1 MEIKEFIATL
11 KQSNFTLSVENDKL
25 ILKGDKKNLSKDEL
39 NAVKSNE
46 FIINYIKENKSELI
60 EYISFLSGNTSVDKR
75 TKNITA
81 IYRLSGL
88 QQGMLFHGLYG
99 EGAEAYMEQFGCDL
113 GNVDLDILNQSWDH
127 VIKSHSILRTS
138 FNYDAFK
145 VPVQCVHQSV
155 KLPVELLDFREMN
168 EAVQSAAIKAYEK
181 ADLAKEFDFNVAP
194 LMRLGLLRLNEER
207 YRMIWTSHHILF
219 DGWSLP
225 ILMGEF
231 LSAYEQLKSGEAL
244 VPGEE
249 DRFEDYIRYIDRID
263 KVQEEAYWRNYLNGV
278 EHSTLLPF
286 IGVATDRNKGV
297 GEYQTLGLL
306 LDTATTS
313 KINQFAQRRRLTV
326 NTIIQGVWAYLLHQY
341 TGNKDVVYGVIVSGR
356 PDDMPGVEQRVG
368 MYINALPF
376 HSVLDEGQEIVQ
388 WLQGI
393 QAEQVSSRQ
402 YQFTPLHLVQGWSGI
417 HGDWFDTLMTF
428 ENFPVNKML
437 GARQWSLQVENVHL
451 NEHTN
456 YPLNIII
463 ESAEQINV
471 SFNFNKGLLNEAQ
484 VNSIRGH
491 FENVLLQLIEKDDSK
506 IAGLSLLTTAEEKQL
521 LVAFNNTGQE
531 YAHDKTI
538 NGLFEEQALKTPDS
552 VAVVYQQEQLTYREL
567 NERSNQLAHYLAGK
581 GIRKEMLVP
590 ICIERGIDMIVGLLG
605 VLKTGAA
612 YVPVDPDYPEDR
624 IQYMLEDT
632 AASIMV
638 SSSASRSK
646 ITGSVNLDIIEI
658 DSDWPVISHQP
669 KGNPGIAT
677 DPHLLAYTIYTS
689 GSTGKPKGVM
699 IEHTSV
705 INLLQSIAK
714 DVQFNA
720 DAAFMSVTTFS
731 FDICYLELYMPLI
744 SGGKLIVLSR
754 EDAMDGFKLSGHI
767 NRYHPTHMQGTP
779 STWQLLL
786 DANWQNKEGL
796 KMLVGGEAVKEDLK
810 SALTQKGSVWNVY
823 GPTET
828 TIWST
833 IKKLETSQTVL
844 IGKPVANTNIQIVN
858 QQGQL
863 VPVGVAGEI
872 LIGGAGLAR
881 GYYKRPEL
889 TAEKFISD
897 HFSKSPGA
905 RMYRTGDLGRWLPD
919 GNIECLGRI
928 DEQVKIR
935 GYRIELGEIETVL
948 QQSGLVSQSVV
959 LAKEDSGGNKRLVGY
974 IVADTA
980 VDKQAIMA
988 HLRTKLPDYMVP
1000 ALWIELENLPL
1011 TPNGKINKKALPD
1024 PDTNDLAG
1032 NEYIPARNEQE
1043 AWLVKLWQDLLK
1055 VERIGVNDNFFELG
1069 GHSLLA
1075 MRLVSIIRK
1084 EMEVEI
1090 PIKSIFLHSTISALA
1105 VYLDTH
1111 KKGLLLPV
1119 IMAQPRPELIPL
1131 SFSQE
1136 RLWFIDR
1143 LEGSVQYHIP
1153 AVLRISGTLNKDA
1166 LANTLKAIVNRHEVL
1181 RTVIREKEG
1190 RPYQHIINRDGW
1202 QLTEVDGAM
1211 FRQDA
1216 EGLLKYIEQLKN
1228 EPFNLSVDYMLRAH
1242 LITLNEEAH
1251 VLVVT
1256 QHHIAS
1262 DGWSISV
1269 LVKEVVALYSSYNQ
1283 DREPDLAPLEI
1294 QYADYSL
1301 WQRNHLQGDLLN
1313 TKLGYWKDKLQDVK
1327 VLRLPTDYTRPA
1339 VQSTR
1344 GAMVNV
1350 EIGKELTGQLKSFSR
1365 QQGSTLFMT
1374 LLSAFKVLLY
1384 RYTEQNDICVGTAI
1398 AGRQSQQLEALI
1410 GFFVNTLALRTEVNG
1425 DATFLSLLQEVK
1437 KTTLDAY
1444 EHQELPFEKVVEAVV
1459 GKRDLGTDPLVQVM
1473 FVLQNTPDIPELK
1486 LGESTL
1492 SADNYEDNTA
1502 LFEIWLNMVE
1512 TPDGLKGFVKYS
1524 TDLYSKE
1531 TMERFVSHFSKL
1543 LSSIIAHPDHKLASL
1558 EMLSLGERNQL
1569 LLELNDAGITYPKDK
1584 TIVSIFEEQVK
1595 ITPANIALV
1604 FEDEQVTYSELNERS
1619 NQLAH
1624 YLVSKGVAAETLV
1637 PICIDRGIE
1646 LIVAIIGILKAGG
1659 VYVPIDPDYPQE
1671 RIQYMLEDTGAGTVI
1686 TSREHQSKLNGDH
1699 AINIIEIDGDWKG
1712 ISQQP
1717 STNLPTVIEPN
1728 QLAYIIYTSGSTGM
1742 PKGVLIEH
1750 RNVVRLFMNEHP
1762 LYVFTEK
1769 DVWCMFHSP
1778 SFDFSVWEMYGALF
1792 YGGRLVV
1799 VPKAVTK
1806 DIALFAN
1813 LLIEQQVTI
1822 LNQTPSAFYV
1832 LQDILVEKVNTI
1844 PIRYVI
1850 FGGEALNPARL
1861 QPWKESFPG
1870 CRLIN
1875 MYGITET
1882 TVHVTYQEIGWEQI
1896 RDGKSVIGKPIPT
1909 LSAFILDSHRNL
1921 LPVGVVGE
1929 LCIGGAGLARG
1940 YLNRP
1945 ELTAE
1950 KFVHNPLGSTDDSR
1964 LYMSGDLG
1972 RWLPDGTIEYLG
1984 RKDEQ
1989 VKIRGYRIEL
1999 GEVEAAINK
2008 LELVNSSCVVVKK
2021 DISAA
2026 SRLVTYYVPNWQEV
2040 KQKEREL
2047 YLRLVASWKELYETE
2062 YAKTEVADDV
2072 DHEFNI
2078 IGWNDSFTGQPIPAG
2093 DMREWLRDIIDV
2105 IMSEKP
2111 GYVLEIGSGTGL
2123 IYYQLAG
2130 KVKKYNGAD
2139 FSRSSISQITDRI
2152 SKGLRDYG
2160 PTELQVSA
2168 AHEVVLKE
2176 GEPIDTVILNSII
2189 QYFPGE
2195 DYMTD
2200 VIGKSISFIKD
2211 KGRIIVG
2218 DVRDNRLLE
2227 LFKGRLQI
2235 KKLQESVDIK
2245 EFKWS
2250 MGQEMLK
2257 EEELCLSPDYFYN
2270 LQSRFPR
2277 ITHIEIKWKHG
2288 AYINELTLYRF
2299 TVIIYV
2305 GMEAEV
2311 YQPEWQNW
2319 KGISDQQAIL
2329 DELQRGNIVAVK
2341 DVPNPRLWQ
2350 ERLLSKGLEDK
2361 SLRTVGDLLNTM
2373 NREDA
2378 ETIKVNELLA
2388 AVLDKGYSYRLL
2400 LDEDIFKVNL
2410 VFEPTASNKFI
2421 EQPYHK
2427 KAVGSGVLF
2436 ANIPLFNE
2444 ISLLFQKEIKGL
2456 LQQSLPDYMVPSEII
2471 SVGHL
2476 PLTNNGKVDRKF
2488 LSQKEEKGNSN
2499 KFNYVA
2505 PRNETEQV
2513 LATIWQELL
2522 GVDSVSIHD
2531 NFFEIGGHSLLV
2543 TRVISAI
2550 RRQMGIEV
2558 AIKDFFVH
2566 PTIAAL
2572 AVELQ
2577 LLSGEV
2583 VQPPIEIITRPEHI
2597 PLSYSQERLWFID
2610 QLEGSVQYHVPVVLL
2625 FKGHLD
2631 STALSSA
2638 LQGILTR
2645 HEVLRTVF
2653 REKGGR
2659 VYQSVMETAEWSMQL
2674 MDGAAYKQD
2683 QQRLKKYTTELIR
2696 KPFDLSKDY
2705 LLRADLIKL
2714 DELEHVA
2721 VVTMHHIASDA
2732 WSLSILVKEVA
2743 ELYSSFTEQRPA
2755 LLPELSVQYAD
2766 YSIWQRSYLQG
2777 QVLDKKLAY
2786 WKEKLNGNTPL
2797 QLPADYPRPA
2807 TGSTRGAATGFKI
2820 DKALTGSLK
2829 ELSQQN
2835 GVTLFMTLLSVF
2847 KVLLHRYS
2855 SQEDISVG
2863 TSISN
2868 RPQEEVEGLVGFFVN
2883 TLTLRT
2889 ELNGGMSFAELLQSV
2904 KDTTLGAYEHQDV
2917 PFEKVVEAVVKER
2930 DMSRSPLFQVMLVLL
2945 NTPEITELRLGDL
2958 ELSQLGFDAQIS
2970 KFDITYFMTETPN
2983 GLQCSIEYSTDLY
2996 KVETIEKMMVH
3007 YQQLLNAVV
3016 KNPQQNLGLLPML
3029 SVAEETQLLE
3039 GDNIAAVVYPKD
3051 KTVVDLF
3058 EEQVNKTPE
3067 APAIIFED
3075 EQLTYQQLNERANQL
3090 AHYLRSRGV
3099 KEDTLVPLYVERGI
3113 EMMVGMMGI
3122 LKAGAAYVPIDT
3134 DFPQDRISYMLEDAA
3149 AKIVVSSS
3157 NAGDQLEAASGVEII
3172 ETDGTSISYQ
3182 PNSNLSAKPLAD
3194 NLAYTIYTS
3203 GSTGKPKGVMVTHNN
3218 LVDYYFGL
3226 NKYTAVDQCKS
3237 FALVSTIATDLGNTV
3252 IYGSLLS
3259 GGALH
3264 LFTKETVSN
3273 IEALHQYFNRH
3284 TIDCLK
3290 IVPSHWK
3297 ALSQDEGMLIP
3308 KKLLIFGGEALQSE
3322 LAENILSAA
3331 SGCRVFNHYGPTETT
3346 IGKLMHEVKPG
3357 NSYGKT
3363 IPIGK
3368 PFSNTRVYVLSKELQ
3383 PCPVGVP
3390 GQLYIAGDGVAK
3402 GYFNNETLTTEK
3414 FIADPFNKQ
3423 AGGKMYG
3430 TGDLVKYLPDG
3441 NISFI
3446 GRVDDQVK
3454 IRGYRVEPGEIESI
3468 LQQSEWVKEA
3478 VVLAKEDQQGN
3489 RRLVGYIVPQ
3499 DAFEREAILDEL
3511 KEKLPEYMVPSIL
3524 VELESLPLTAN
3535 GKVDRKALPDPDAT
3549 ELLSGRYIAPR
3560 NEVEERLAAIW
3571 ADILEV
3577 EQVGVHDDFFELGGH
3592 SLLAV
3597 RLISAIRKAFS
3608 IEMPIGDIFDYPT
3621 VALLAGQV
3629 EKPSGMEVLPVI
3641 QVDSQRPALIPLS
3654 FSQERLW
3661 FIDRMEGSVQ
3671 YHVPTVL
3678 RLKGKLN
3685 EAILANTLQQVVN
3698 RHEVL
3703 RTVFVE
3709 EEGQAWQQVNPAN
3722 GWQLT
3727 TTDGEKYNNNPEA
3740 LQQYVR
3746 EIIDQ
3751 PFDLSKDHM
3760 LRVQLITLTEAESI
3774 LVVVIHHIA
3783 SDGWSTSVLVKEVV
3797 ELYSAYEAGREPI
3810 LPQLAIQY
3818 ADFATW
3824 QRNYL
3829 QGDLLDK
3836 KIAYWK
3842 TKLQGVAP
3850 LQLPTDHTRPPVQG
3864 NRGALK
3870 SFRISKAIAA
3880 DLQQL
3885 GQQHGA
3891 TLFMTLLSAF
3901 KVLLHR
3907 YSGQED
3913 ICVGTPIAGRQQ
3925 QETENLIG
3933 FFVNT
3938 LALRSGL
3945 NSNESFTDL
3954 LQQIKGTT
3962 MEAYQHQEVPFE
3974 KVVEV
3979 VSKERDLSRSPLFQ
3993 VMFVLRNTPEIP
4005 AFSLG
4010 EVNLTRENFYHTT
4023 SQFDLTLFVTETERG
4038 LQCAVEYNTDLFVA
4052 DTIEKFTGHFTN
4064 LLESILQQPAQ
4075 KIGLLPMLS
4084 QSEEKQLLYE
4094 FNDTDV
4100 EYPSN
4105 KTIIEI
4111 FENQVNKTP
4120 SEIAL
4125 VFENESLT
4133 YDQLNE
4139 RSNQLAYYLQ
4149 KNGVRAG
4156 MLVPVSIERS
4166 LNMIISVLAILKAG
4180 AVYTPVDPEYPAER
4194 IVYMLEDAGAEIV
4207 ISSKATGPILPL
4219 PPGVKLVEVDGADQD
4234 AVNSQPTTNLSVKVD
4249 ADHLVYL
4256 IYTSGSTGKPKGVKM
4271 GGRGMVNLLTW
4282 QEKQFSNKKRR
4293 VLQFASLNFDVSFQ
4307 EIFSTLCYGSCLY
4320 LINGDRRRDMAEL
4333 LKDIGNHQLT
4343 HLFIPYIVLK
4353 NLVEYILPLSINS
4366 FPVEEIIVAGEQL
4379 KLTDD
4384 IQSLLRISEVR
4395 IINQYGPTEAHVV
4408 SSYSIDSKG
4417 ELAALPPIGK
4427 PIDNTKLYILGEL
4440 GQLVPVD
4447 VPGELFIGGVQVAQG
4462 YLNLPEL
4469 TGERFVENPFNKDA
4483 GNRLYKTGDIARWMK
4498 DGNIEYLGRK
4508 DDQVKIRGFRVE
4520 LGEIESILQECSLV
4534 RQAAVLAKESNTG
4547 SKRLIAYIVPE
4558 VSFDKAAILT
4568 FLKEQLP
4575 EYMVPSQLLEM
4586 EFLPVT
4592 RNGKIDR
4599 KALPDPEGDGL
4610 LQKEYLAPVTETEKL
4625 LAEIWQGL
4633 LKAEKVGVNDNF
4645 FELGGHSL
4653 LVVKMVAVIKKQF
4666 GLAIP
4671 IPVLFQFPTVRELA
4685 NYMDWENTSST
4696 GEEDE
4701 STFEI
4706 INL

>member
-11 KQSNFTLSVENDKL
+11 KQSNVTLSVENDKL

-46 FIINYIKENKSELI
+46 FIINYIKENKSDLI
-60 EYISFLSGNTSVDKR
+60 EYISFLSGNNPVDKR
-75 TKNITA
+75 SKNISA

-99 EGAEAYMEQFGCDL
+99 EGAEAYIEQFGCDL
-113 GNVDLDILNQSWDH
+113 LNVDLEILNQSWDH

-155 KLPVELLDFREMN
+155 KLPVEVMDFRGMGDAE
-168 EAVQSAAIKAYEK
+168 QSAAVTAYEK
-181 ADLAKEFDFNVAP
+181 ADTAKGFDFNVAP
-194 LMRLGLLRLNEER
+194 LMRLGLLRLTEER

-225 ILMGEF
+225 VLMGEF
-231 LSAYEQLKSGEAL
+231 LNAYEQLKSGKVL

-249 DRFEDYIRYIDRID
+249 DRFEDYIRYIDRVD
-263 KVQEEAYWRNYLNGV
+263 KVQEENYWRNYLNGI
-278 EHSTLLPF
+278 EHSTMLPF
-286 IGVATDRNKGV
+286 IEVAADRNKGV
-297 GEYQTLGLL
+297 GEYQTLELL
-306 LDTATTS
+306 LDTATTG
-313 KINQFAQRRRLTV
+313 KINQFAQRQHLTV
-326 NTIIQGVWAYLLHQY
+326 NTLIQGVWSYLLHQY
-341 TGNKDVVYGVIVSGR
+341 TGNSDIVFGVIVSGR

-376 HSVLDEGQEIVQ
+376 HSVLDKEKGIVQ
-388 WLQGI
+388 WLQDI
-393 QAEQVSSRQ
+393 QAEQVNSRQ
-402 YQFTPLHLVQGWSGI
+402 YQFTPLHRVQGWSGI
-417 HGDWFDTLMTF
+417 HGDWFDTMMTF

-437 GARQWSLQVENVHL
+437 GSKQWSLKVEKVHL

-456 YPLNIII
+456 YPLNVII
-463 ESAEQINV
+463 ESAEEINV
-471 SFNFNKGLLNEAQ
+471 RFNFNKAFLDEMQ
-484 VNSIRGH
+484 VSRIRGH
-491 FENVLLQLIEKDDSK
+491 FENILLQIIEKEESS
-506 IAGLSLLTTAEEKQL
+506 ISTLSLLTTAEEQEL
-521 LVAFNNTGQE
+521 QGAFNNTRQE
-531 YAHDKTI
+531 YPHYKTI
-538 NGLFEEQALKTPDS
+538 IALFEEQALKAPEA
-552 VAVVYQQEQLTYREL
+552 VAVVFEGNQLTYQEL
-567 NERSNQLAHYLAGK
+567 NERSNQLAHYLAAK
-581 GIRKEMLVP
+581 GIGKEMLVP
-590 ICIERGIDMIVGLLG
+590 ICIERGIEMLVGLLG
-605 VLKTGAA
+605 VLKSGAA
-612 YVPVDPDYPEDR
+612 YVPVDPEYPSER
-624 IQYMLEDT
+624 ISYMLEDT
-632 AASIMV
+632 GAPLVISSKAA
-638 SSSASRSK
+638 RSK
-646 ITGSVNLDIIEI
+646 LPVMQGVDFLEL
-658 DSDWPVISHQP
+658 DSDWPLINQASSENLSVSIEEH
-669 KGNPGIAT
+669 N
-677 DPHLLAYTIYTS
+677 LAYVIYTS
-689 GSTGKPKGVM
+689 GSTGRPKGVM
-699 IEHTSV
+699 IEHRNVYAFICWCRQEFASSDFEIVYATTSMCFDLSVFEFFYPLTVGKPIRIIENGLHIGRYLPGDSAVMINCVPVVVENLLKEGTDLENITV
-705 INLLQSIAK
+705 INMAGEPIPLF
-714 DVQFNA
+714 VQQRLNTA
-720 DAAFMSVTTFS
+720 RIEVRN
-731 FDICYLELYMPLI
+731 L
-744 SGGKLIVLSR
+744 
-754 EDAMDGFKLSGHI
+754 
-767 NRYHPTHMQGTP
+767 
-779 STWQLLL
+779 
-786 DANWQNKEGL
+786 
-796 KMLVGGEAVKEDLK
+796 
-810 SALTQKGSVWNVY
+810 Y
-823 GPTET
+823 GPTEDT
-828 TIWST
+828 TYST
-833 IKKLETSQTVL
+833 VYRLKPGKAVL
-844 IGKPVANTNIQIVN
+844 IGKPISNTIIQIVN
-858 QQGQL
+858 AGNNL
-863 VPVGVAGEI
+863 VPIGVAGEI
-872 LIGGAGLAR
+872 CIAGAGVAR
-881 GYYKRPEL
+881 GYLNRRDL
-889 TAEKFISD
+889 TEEKFAQNPFDALPES
-897 HFSKSPGA
+897 
-905 RMYRTGDLGRWLPD
+905 RMYRTGDLGCWLPD
-919 GNIECLGRI
+919 GNIAYLGRI
-928 DEQVKIR
+928 DDQVKIR

-948 QQSGLVSQSVV
+948 QQSGLVSQAVV
-959 LAKEDSGGNKRLVGY
+959 TARADNSGSRQLVGY
-974 IVADTA
+974 VVADKSF
-980 VDKQAIMA
+980 DKAPAMA
-988 HLRTKLPDYMVP
+988 WLKDKLPDFMVP
-1000 ALWIELENLPL
+1000 AIWVQMESMPL
-1011 TPNGKINKKALPD
+1011 MPNGKINRKALPE
-1024 PDTNDLAG
+1024 PASGELLV
-1032 NEYIPARNEQE
+1032 NEYVPARNKQE
-1043 AWLVKLWQDLLK
+1043 AALVKIWQELLQQ
-1055 VERIGVNDNFFELG
+1055 ERIGVHDNFFDLG
-1069 GHSLLA
+1069 GHSILV
-1075 MRLVSIIRK
+1075 MRLVSAIRK
-1084 EMEVEI
+1084 EFEI
-1090 PIKSIFLHSTISALA
+1090 DIPVKAVFTYSTIAELSTNLESQIS
-1105 VYLDTH
+1105 
-1111 KKGLLLPV
+1111 GLLVPV
-1119 IMAQPRPELIPL
+1119 IEVQTRPPFIPL
-1131 SFSQE
+1131 SFSQQ

-1143 LEGSVQYHIP
+1143 LEHSVQYHMST
-1153 AVLRISGTLNKDA
+1153 VLRISGHVNNAA
-1166 LANTLKAIVNRHEVL
+1166 LANTLQEIVNRHEVL
-1181 RTVIREKEG
+1181 RTVIREKDG
-1190 RPYQHIINRDGW
+1190 RPYQHIMNRDGW
-1202 QLTEVDGAM
+1202 QLTEVDGSM
-1211 FRQDA
+1211 YLQDA
-1216 EGLLKYIEQLKN
+1216 QSLLQYIEQLKN
-1228 EPFNLSVDYMLRAH
+1228 EPFDLSNDYMVRAH
-1242 LITLNEEAH
+1242 LITLNEESH

-1269 LVKEVVALYSSYNQ
+1269 LVKEVVALYSAYNQ
-1283 DREPDLAPLEI
+1283 NLVPVLTPLEI

-1301 WQRNHLQGDLLN
+1301 WQRNNLQGELLDS
-1313 TKLGYWKDKLQDVK
+1313 KLAFWKDKLQDVK
-1327 VLRLPTDYTRPA
+1327 VLRLSTDYTRPA

-1344 GAMVNV
+1344 GAMVSV
-1350 EIGKELTGQLKSFSR
+1350 EISKELTGQLKLLSR

-1374 LLSAFKVLLY
+1374 LLAAFKVLLY
-1384 RYTEQNDICVGTAI
+1384 RYTGQEDICVGTAI
-1398 AGRQSQQLEALI
+1398 AGRQSHQLEALI

-1425 DATFLSLLQEVK
+1425 DATFLSLLQSVK

-1444 EHQELPFEKVVEAVV
+1444 EHQELPFEKVVDAVI

-1486 LGESTL
+1486 LGDSTL
-1492 SADNYEDNTA
+1492 SADSYEDNTA
-1502 LFEIWLNMVE
+1502 LFEVWLNLVE

-1531 TMERFVSHFSKL
+1531 TMERFISHFSKL
-1543 LSSIIAHPDHKLASL
+1543 LSSVIAHPDHKLASL
-1558 EMLSLGERNQL
+1558 EMLSAGERNQL
-1569 LLELNDAGITYPKDK
+1569 LLEFNDADIAYPKDK

-1595 ITPANIALV
+1595 QTPANIALI
-1604 FEDEQVTYSELNERS
+1604 FEDDKVTYKVLNERS

-1624 YLVSKGVAAETLV
+1624 YLVSKGLAAETLV
-1637 PICIDRGIE
+1637 PICIGRGIE
-1646 LIVAIIGILKAGG
+1646 LIVAILGILKAGG
-1659 VYVPIDPDYPQE
+1659 VYVPIDPDYPEE
-1671 RIQYMLEDTGAGTVI
+1671 RIKYMLDDTGAGIVI
-1686 TSREHQSKLNGDH
+1686 TSKEHHAKLIGH
-1699 AINIIEIDGDWKG
+1699 PGINIVTIDSDWEL
-1712 ISQQP
+1712 ISKQP
-1717 STNLPTVIEPN
+1717 LTNLPIVIEPN

-1750 RNVVRLFMNEHP
+1750 RNVIRLFVNEHP
-1762 LYVFTEK
+1762 LYEFTEK

-1792 YGGRLVV
+1792 YGGRLVI
-1799 VPKAVTK
+1799 VPKPVTK

-1813 LLIEQQVTI
+1813 LLIDQQVTI

-1832 LQDILVEKVNTI
+1832 LQDILVEKVNTV

-1861 QPWKESFPG
+1861 QPWKKSFPG

-1896 RDGKSVIGKPIPT
+1896 RNGKSVIGKPIPT
-1909 LSAFILDSHRNL
+1909 LSAFILDGHRNL

-1950 KFVHNPLGSTDDSR
+1950 KFVHSPLGSTDDSR

-1972 RWLPDGTIEYLG
+1972 RRLPDGTIEYLG

-2021 DISAA
+2021 DTSAA

-2047 YLRLVASWKELYETE
+2047 YIRLVASWKELYETE
-2062 YAKTEVADDV
+2062 YAKTEVDNDV

-2111 GYVLEIGSGTGL
+2111 EYVLEIGSGTGL

-2152 SKGLRDYG
+2152 SKGGRDYG

-2176 GEPIDTVILNSII
+2176 EEPVDTVILNSII

-2250 MGQEMLK
+2250 IGQEMLK

-2277 ITHIEIKWKHG
+2277 ITHIEIKWKLG
-2288 AYINELTLYRF
+2288 DYINELTLYRF

-2305 GMEAEV
+2305 GIEAEV
-2311 YQPEWQNW
+2311 HRPQWQNW
-2319 KGISDQQAIL
+2319 KGISHQQAIISQ
-2329 DELQRGNIVAVK
+2329 LQQGNFVAVK

-2350 ERLLSKGLEDK
+2350 ERLLNKGLEDK
-2361 SLRTVGDLLNTM
+2361 TLRTVGDLLNTM
-2373 NREDA
+2373 NKEDH

-2388 AVLDKGYSYRLL
+2388 AVLVAGYHYRLL
-2400 LDEDIFKVNL
+2400 LDEDIFKVNV
-2410 VFEPTASNKFI
+2410 VFEPTVSNKFI
-2421 EQPYHK
+2421 EQPYNK
-2427 KAVGSGVLF
+2427 KATGSGVLF

-2444 ISLLFQKEIKGL
+2444 ISLLFQKEIKVL

-2488 LSQKEEKGNSN
+2488 LSQKEEKGRGN
-2499 KFNYVA
+2499 KFNYSA
-2505 PRNETEQV
+2505 PRNDTEQV
-2513 LATIWQELL
+2513 LANIWQELL
-2522 GVDSVSIHD
+2522 GVESVSIHD

-2572 AVELQ
+2572 AVQLQ

-2583 VQPPIEIITRPEHI
+2583 VLPPIEIITRPERI

-2631 STALSSA
+2631 LAALSSA
-2638 LQGILTR
+2638 LQAIVAR

-2653 REKGGR
+2653 REQGGR
-2659 VYQSVMETAEWSMQL
+2659 VYQSVMEPVNWSMQL
-2674 MDGAAYKQD
+2674 MDGVSFIQD
-2683 QQRLKKYTTELIR
+2683 MDGLKKCTTELIR

-2705 LLRADLIKL
+2705 LLRANLIKL
-2714 DELEHVA
+2714 DELENVV

-2755 LLPELSVQYAD
+2755 RLTELSVQYAD
-2766 YSIWQRSYLQG
+2766 YSIWQRNYLQG
-2777 QVLDKKLAY
+2777 KVLDKKLAY
-2786 WKEKLNGNTPL
+2786 WKEKLQGNTVL

-2807 TGSTRGAATGFKI
+2807 AGSTRGAATGFKI
-2820 DKALTGSLK
+2820 DTTLAAGLK

-2835 GVTLFMTLLSVF
+2835 GVTLFMTLLSAF
-2847 KVLLHRYS
+2847 KVLLYRYS
-2855 SQEDISVG
+2855 GQEDISVG

-2883 TLTLRT
+2883 TLTLRS
-2889 ELNGGMSFAELLQSV
+2889 ELDSDMSFADLLQSV

-2917 PFEKVVEAVVKER
+2917 PFEKVVEAVVKDR

-2958 ELSQLGFDAQIS
+2958 ELSEWGFDAQVS
-2970 KFDITYFMTETPN
+2970 KFDITYFFTESPI

-2996 KVETIEKMMVH
+2996 KAATIEKMMEH
-3007 YQQLLNAVV
+3007 YQQLLKSVV
-3016 KNPQQNLGLLPML
+3016 MTSQQKIGLLPML
-3029 SVAEETQLLE
+3029 TTSEKQQLLE
-3039 GDNIAAVVYPKD
+3039 GSNTASVVYPKD
-3051 KTVVDLF
+3051 KSVVDLF
-3058 EEQVNKTPE
+3058 EEQVNKTPDS
-3067 APAIIFED
+3067 PAIIFED
-3075 EQLTYQQLNERANQL
+3075 EQLSYQQLNERANQL

-3134 DFPQDRISYMLEDAA
+3134 DFPADRISYMLEDTDAT
-3149 AKIVVSSS
+3149 IVVSSS
-3157 NAGDQLEAASGVEII
+3157 HTSNQLEAAGVEII
-3172 ETDGTSISYQ
+3172 ETDSTNTSFL
-3182 PNSNLSAKPLAD
+3182 PNSNLSAKPLPS
-3194 NLAYTIYTS
+3194 NLAYVIYTS
-3203 GSTGKPKGVMVTHNN
+3203 GSTGRPKGVMVTHSN

-3226 NKYTAVDQCKS
+3226 NQYTQTDQCKS

-3264 LFTKETVSN
+3264 LFNKETVSN
-3273 IEALHQYFNRH
+3273 IEALHRYFNQH
-3284 TIDCLK
+3284 AIDCLK

-3297 ALSQDEGMLIP
+3297 ALSQDEGMLLP

-3322 LAENILSAA
+3322 LVVSILSAA
-3331 SGCRVFNHYGPTETT
+3331 GGCRVFNHYGPTETT

-3390 GQLYIAGDGVAK
+3390 GQLYIAGDGVAT

-3414 FIADPFNKQ
+3414 FITDPFNKQ
-3423 AGGKMYG
+3423 AGGKMYA

-3468 LQQSEWVKEA
+3468 LQQSQWVKEA

-3489 RRLVGYIVPQ
+3489 KRLVGYIVPQ
-3499 DAFEREAILDEL
+3499 DAFEREAILEEL
-3511 KEKLPEYMVPSIL
+3511 KEKMPEYMVPSIL
-3524 VELESLPLTAN
+3524 VELYSLPLTAN
-3535 GKVDRKALPDPDAT
+3535 GKVDRKALPDPEAT
-3549 ELLSGRYIAPR
+3549 ELSSGQYLAPR
-3560 NEVEERLAAIW
+3560 NKVEERLAEIW

-3621 VALLAGQV
+3621 VAMLAGQV
-3629 EKPSGMEVLPVI
+3629 AKPSGIEMLPVI
-3641 QVDSQRPALIPLS
+3641 QVASPRPAMVPLS

-3685 EAILANTLQQVVN
+3685 EAVLANTMQQVVN

-3703 RTVFVE
+3703 RTVFME
-3709 EEGQAWQQVNPAN
+3709 EEGQAWQQVNPVNA
-3722 GWQLT
+3722 WQLI
-3727 TTDGEKYNNNPEA
+3727 TTDGEKYINHPEA
-3740 LQQYVR
+3740 LQQFVR

-3760 LRVQLITLTEAESI
+3760 LRVELITLTEAESI

-3797 ELYSAYEAGREPI
+3797 ELYSAYEAEREPK
-3810 LPQLAIQY
+3810 LPQLAVQY
-3818 ADFATW
+3818 ADFAIW

-3829 QGDLLDK
+3829 QGDVLDK
-3836 KIAYWK
+3836 KMAYWK
-3842 TKLQGVAP
+3842 TKLHGVAP
-3850 LQLPTDHTRPPVQG
+3850 LQLPTDYTRPPVQR
-3864 NRGALK
+3864 NRGALQ
-3870 SFRISKAIAA
+3870 SFRISESITAA
-3880 DLQQL
+3880 LQQL
-3885 GQQHGA
+3885 GRQHGA

-3913 ICVGTPIAGRQQ
+3913 ICVGIPIAGRQQ
-3925 QETENLIG
+3925 QETENLVG

-3945 NSNESFTDL
+3945 NGDESFTDL
-3954 LQQIKGTT
+3954 LQRIKDTT
-3962 MEAYQHQEVPFE
+3962 MEAYEHQEIPFE
-3974 KVVEV
+3974 KVVEA

-3993 VMFVLRNTPEIP
+3993 VMFVLRNTPDIP
-4005 AFSLG
+4005 EFLLG
-4010 EVNLTRENFYHTT
+4010 DVSLTREDFYHTT
-4023 SQFDLTLFVTETERG
+4023 AQFDLTLFVTETGGG
-4038 LQCAVEYNTDLFVA
+4038 LQCAVEYNTDLFA
-4052 DTIEKFTGHFTN
+4052 DDTIQKLTGHFSN

-4084 QSEEKQLLYE
+4084 KLEEKQLLYE

-4100 EYPSN
+4100 EYPTD
-4105 KTIIEI
+4105 KTSIDI

-4120 SEIAL
+4120 SDIAL

-4133 YDQLNE
+4133 YQQLNE
-4139 RSNQLAYYLQ
+4139 RSNQLAHYLQ
-4149 KNGVRAG
+4149 SNGVRAG

-4166 LNMIISVLAILKAG
+4166 PEMIISVLAILKAG
-4180 AVYTPVDPEYPAER
+4180 GVYVPVDPEYPADR
-4194 IVYMLEDAGAEIV
+4194 ISYMLEDAGAEIV
-4207 ISSKATGPILPL
+4207 ISSKATGANLRLPA
-4219 PPGVKLVEVDGADQD
+4219 GVKLVEVDGSHRDSI
-4234 AVNSQPTTNLSVKVD
+4234 NSQPTTNLLVKVD
-4249 ADHLVYL
+4249 ADHLVYV

-4271 GGRGMVNLLTW
+4271 GGRGMVNLLNW

-4307 EIFSTLCYGSCLY
+4307 EIFSTLCYGSSLY

-4333 LKDIGNHQLT
+4333 LKDIGKYNLS

-4353 NLVEYILPLSINS
+4353 NLVEYILPLSIDT
-4366 FPVEEIIVAGEQL
+4366 FPLEEIIVAGEQL

-4384 IQSLLRISEVR
+4384 IQSLLKLSDVR
-4395 IINQYGPTEAHVV
+4395 LINQYGPTEAHVV
-4408 SSYSIDSKG
+4408 SSYPVGNK
-4417 ELAALPPIGK
+4417 EKLPVLPPIGK
-4427 PIDNTKLYILGEL
+4427 PIDNTKLYILGEM
-4440 GQLVPVD
+4440 GQLVPVG

-4462 YLNLPEL
+4462 YLHLPEL
-4469 TGERFVENPFNKDA
+4469 TSEKFLDNPFNNNP
-4483 GNRLYKTGDIARWMK
+4483 GNRVYRTGDIARWMK

-4534 RQAAVLAKESNTG
+4534 RQAAVLSKENNTG

-4558 VSFDKAAILT
+4558 GIFDKTAILT
-4568 FLKEQLP
+4568 YLKEQLP
-4575 EYMVPSQLLEM
+4575 DYMVPSQFLEM

-4610 LQKEYLAPVTETEKL
+4610 LQKEYVAPVTETEKL
-4625 LAEIWQGL
+4625 LAEIWQVL
-4633 LKAEKVGVNDNF
+4633 LKVERVGVNDNF

-4653 LVVKMVAVIKKQF
+4653 LVVKMVALIKKRF

-4671 IPVLFQFPTVRELA
+4671 IPVLFQFPTISELA
-4685 NYMDWENTSST
+4685 NYMDWENTSSSS
-4696 GEEDE
+4696 EEDE